1 MNKNNRH
8 FWNWVKNEQEEN
20 PVRELHING
29 AIAEES
35 WYDDD
40 VTPKLFREELF
51 SGEGDIVLFLCS
63 PGGDVFAASQIYT
76 MLMEYRGNVTVK
88 IDGIAASAAS
98 VIAMAGTEVL
108 MSPTS
113 CFMIHNPLTIAFG
126 DAEDMQKAIAMLGE
140 VKESIINAYELK
152 TNLSRAKISHL
163 MDSETWMNANKAV
176 ELGFADGILYAGE
189 TAGDNFAFAFS
200 ARAAANAF
208 LNKITF
214 EAGPT
219 GTEPTASENRTQ
231 TEKPPSSVPAEQLRK
246 RLDLLKG

>member
-1 MNKNNRH
+1 MQKNNRS

-40 VTPKLFREELF
+40 VTPKLFREELL

-76 MLMEYRGNVTVK
+76 MLMEYKGNVTVK

-113 CFMIHNPLTIAFG
+113 CIMIHNPLTIAFG
-126 DAEDMQKAIAMLGE
+126 DAEDMQKAISMLGE
-140 VKESIINAYELK
+140 VKESIINSYEIK
-152 TNLSRAKISHL
+152 TGLSRAKISHL

-176 ELGFADGILYAGE
+176 ELGFADGIMYAGG
-189 TAGDNFAFAFS
+189 TDADSFAFAFS

-208 LNKITF
+208 LNKITA
-214 EAGPT
+214 EAVSPV
-219 GTEPTASENRTQ
+219 SENRTS
-231 TEKPPSSVPAEQLRK
+231 TEKPPAGVPKEQLVK
-246 RLDLLKG
+246 RLNLLHH

>member
-1 MNKNNRH
+1 MNKSNRC
-8 FWNWVKNEQEEN
+8 FWNWVKNEQEDN

-51 SGEGDIVLFLCS
+51 SGEGDIVLFLNS

-76 MLMEYRGNVTVK
+76 MLMEYKGNVTVK

-113 CFMIHNPLTIAFG
+113 CIFIHNPLTIAFG

-140 VKESIINAYELK
+140 VKESIINAYALK

-189 TAGDNFAFAFS
+189 TVADSFAFAFS

-208 LNKITF
+208 LNKINSQAVPPVF
-214 EAGPT
+214 
-219 GTEPTASENRTQ
+219 ENRTQ
-231 TEKPPSSVPAEQLRK
+231 TEKPPAGVPKEQLVK
-246 RLDLLKG
+246 RLNLLHH